1 MDIDILLK
9 QLWDRDVL
17 QYLSLKKII
26 AFISQASALKR
37 DIMQPQS
44 LAVPSDHAPDI
55 LPPFVS
61 EFLSDSLDI
70 PPLYMMECWEIFKGV
85 IWDHPSAEELK
96 RAGKEAFKVH
106 GQKCGLSKFMLED
119 SDCTAWYLTVESL
132 QRPRQ
137 STLAR
142 IAVST
147 CCVQDQQRHCH

>member
-9 QLWDRDVL
+9 QLRDRDVL
-17 QYLSLKKII
+17 QYLSLGKII
-26 AFISQASALKR
+26 AFISWASALKR

-44 LAVPSDHAPDI
+44 LAARAPDI
-55 LPPFVS
+55 LLPSVS

-70 PPLYMMECWEIFKGV
+70 PPLYMTECWEIFKGV
-85 IWDHPSAEELK
+85 VWDHPSAEKLK
-96 RAGKEAFKVH
+96 RADKEAFKVH
-106 GQKCGLSKFMLED
+106 GQKRGLSKFMLED

-147 CCVQDQQRHCH
+147 RCVQDQQRHCH